1 MVKYGTQEFA
11 DAYREALNKNE
22 NYKEAAADWE
32 GDFVWVATPSGAL
45 DHEQRMWIGLH
56 HGKCTGAKKLEP
68 EDKVRL
74 LKPGEKR
81 TGGGYEVEYVYTT
94 DYETWKKITMGEVDA
109 IRAMLSGKA
118 KLDGDMA
125 KILKYTR
132 AAAELTVSA
141 QTLDI
146 EWF

>member
-22 NYKEAAADWE
+22 NYRDAATDWE
-32 GDFVWVATPSGAL
+32 GDFVWVATPGGAL
-45 DHEQRMWIGLH
+45 DHEQRMWIGLY
-56 HGKCTGAKKLEP
+56 HGECTGAKKLEP

-74 LKPGEKR
+74 LKPGEKPS
-81 TGGGYEVEYVYTT
+81 GEGYEVEYIYTT
-94 DYETWKKITMGEVDA
+94 DYETWKKITMGEVDS

-146 EWF
+146 EWL